1 MKLGYGGTKT
11 EMERLLKDASKISGI
26 KYDISSFAD
35 ITQAIHVMQTEMGIA
50 GTTAKEAE
58 GTIQGSLD
66 SMKSAW
72 KNLMSGMGN
81 KDANMSI
88 LIKNVVD
95 SAKTFATNLLPIIKQ
110 ALQGV
115 GTLITQLLPQI
126 LSQIPKAIGTFLPML
141 AKSGADM
148 VNALFD
154 GIMENSG
161 SILEGVIS
169 IVGTVFNTLAG
180 MIPRLWQLSVDGIMY
195 LMQGITENAPKLFD
209 TITKIALDLITMLTA
224 EMPKFLQSGI
234 DMVLSLI
241 NGISQTAPLLIEP
254 ALNLIMTLVNKL
266 LESMPSIIDAGLK
279 LILGLGVGIINAI
292 PSIVDKLPIIIGKII
307 EFIIASIPQ
316 IVSAGVQL
324 LVALVKNTPA
334 IIFGLLKAVPVIIG
348 ALLTGL
354 GSCVS
359 QFFDMG
365 VNLIKGL
372 WEGIKSVEK
381 WLRDKIAGFFG
392 GVVDSI
398 KDFFGIHSPS
408 TLMRDDIGWFAG
420 LGVGVGFEK
429 SMGVVKKQMD
439 SSLNGVMKS
448 MQKSVAIDTSI
459 AGTQKVVYAN
469 NIEQDTNARTSQ
481 LDLKTA
487 VSNAFENTKVVLDKR
502 EVGRILVV
510 KGA

>member
-1 MKLGYGGTKT
+1 
-11 EMERLLKDASKISGI
+11 
-26 KYDISSFAD
+26 
-35 ITQAIHVMQTEMGIA
+35 
-50 GTTAKEAE
+50 
-58 GTIQGSLD
+58 
-66 SMKSAW
+66 
-72 KNLMSGMGN
+72 
-81 KDANMSI
+81 
-88 LIKNVVD
+88 
-95 SAKTFATNLLPIIKQ
+95 
-110 ALQGV
+110 
-115 GTLITQLLPQI
+115 
-126 LSQIPKAIGTFLPML
+126 
-141 AKSGADM
+141 M
-148 VNALFD
+148 VNALFN

-161 SILEGVIS
+161 SILDGVIS
-169 IVGTVFNTLAG
+169 IVGTVFKTLAG

-195 LMQGITENAPKLFD
+195 LVQGITENAPTLFD
-209 TITKIALDLITMLTA
+209 TITKIALDLIAMLTA

-241 NGISQTAPLLIEP
+241 NGISQSAPLLIEP
-254 ALNLIMTLVNKL
+254 ALNLIMTLINKL

-279 LILGLGVGIINAI
+279 LISGLGVGIINAI
-292 PSIVDKLPIIIGKII
+292 PSIVDKLPAIIGKII

-334 IIFGLLKAVPVIIG
+334 IIFGLLKAIPTIIG

-359 QFFDMG
+359 QFWDMG

-372 WEGIKSVEK
+372 WEGIKSVGK

-420 LGVGVGFEK
+420 LGVGAGFEK
-429 SMGVVKKQMD
+429 SMGVVKKQMN
-439 SSLNGVMKS
+439 SSLNGVIGS
-448 MQKSVAIDTSI
+448 MQKSVAIDTSV
-459 AGTQKVVYAN
+459 AGTSKVVYAN